1 MKKSKFAYVYGCA
14 AISAAVVTIGV
25 GCDKLSEEESVHPSE
40 KVEMQVSFTP
50 EITRTAYEASTGE
63 VRWVTGDKL
72 AILYATPEGGIDR
85 KSLGTA
91 TATAL
96 NHGADIKGSVYPSAL
111 PSEADEWGIC
121 AVSPESAYVDSGPDR
136 MILRMPSEQIPV
148 NGTYDPDAALLHGY
162 TGIIEGE
169 MDTKLKMVFTHVAAY
184 GSLTVKQPSEIAPRS
199 EKMGIRVK
207 ASAPMSGEI
216 SVSKL
221 GEMGELSET
230 SNTVTLKTSDW
241 SRALMF
247 GCLPSELSDTDFAI
261 SLIYAD
267 GVYEKVWHPQKFW
280 FHTGSISNF
289 GPSLDG
295 GSIYAL
301 EGATLWSEDFEGVTI
316 VNDASNISTKVNQLL
331 GTYDVSSPDASCHIF
346 WDANRSGISYSG
358 SYAIYNETNLS
369 NDICSGNI
377 VETRNTSSSSSEWH
391 FAVNGIPLCNAK
403 KVKLTFG
410 TNAPK
415 ANIKTFFDVE
425 SQGEAQP
432 IAYQSEPNGQS
443 SCTIV
448 VPSKAKELSFKIFS
462 DSRNL
467 RYYDNFRLTVLESGW
482 E

>member
-14 AISAAVVTIGV
+14 AITAAVVTIGV

-85 KSLGTA
+85 ESRGTA
-91 TATAL
+91 IATAL
-96 NHGADIKGSVYPSAL
+96 NHGADITGSVSLSAL
-111 PSEADEWGIC
+111 PSEADKWEIC
-121 AVSPESAYVDSGPDR
+121 AVSPESAYVDSDTDR

-162 TGIIEGE
+162 TGIIVGE
-169 MDTKLKMVFTHVAAY
+169 IDTKLKMVFTHVAAY

-221 GEMGELSET
+221 GETGELSGT

-301 EGATLWSEDFEGVTI
+301 EGATLWSEDFEGVEIADDNNTLTTGK
-316 VNDASNISTKVNQLL
+316 DKLAGK
-331 GTYDVSSPDASCHIF
+331 YDNLTCELFWGLESSDMKY
-346 WDANRSGISYSG
+346 GG
-358 SYAIYNETNLS
+358 SYALYSIVYAPKNGLENST
-369 NDICSGNI
+369 IATTGNNNGFI
-377 VETRNTSSSSSEWH
+377 S
-391 FAVNGIPLCNAK
+391 VNNIPLCNAK

-415 ANIKTFFDVE
+415 ATIETFVDGE

-432 IAYQSEPNGQS
+432 IAYQLEPNDQS
-443 SCTIV
+443 SYTIV
-448 VPSKAKELSFKIFS
+448 VPAKSKELSFKIYS
-462 DSRNL
+462 NATATRN
-467 RYYDNFRLTVLESGW
+467 YDNFRLTVLESGW